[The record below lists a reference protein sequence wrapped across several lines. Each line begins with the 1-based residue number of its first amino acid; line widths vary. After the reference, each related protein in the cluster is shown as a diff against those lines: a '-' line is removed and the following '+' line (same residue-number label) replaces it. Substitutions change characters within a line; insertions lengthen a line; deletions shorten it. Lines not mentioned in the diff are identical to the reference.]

1 MVERN
6 GKTYLILEFME
17 SDLESVIKG
26 DPDAAAAAEASQ
38 HQEEDGPPPTIA
50 ARPMDVP
57 FVKTYLRML
66 LEGVAELHALGIMH
80 RDLKPNNVLLSK
92 DQCVAKISDFGMAT
106 LVEQKQDKDDKASDA
121 KDRARSIQVVTRAY
135 RAPELFFG
143 DAAYGFGVDMWS
155 VGCVFAEMLL
165 GRVFCDGTSDID
177 QLSQI
182 FAALGSPLENGWEV
196 RLCLFS
202 EPWV

>member
-1 MVERN
+1 MERN

-17 SDLESVIKG
+17 SDLERVIKG
-26 DPDAAAAAEASQ
+26 DPEAAAAADASQ
-38 HQEEDGPPPTIA
+38 QQHEDGPAA
-50 ARPMDVP
+50 ARPMEVP

-66 LEGVAELHALGIMH
+66 LQGVAELHALRIMH

-106 LVEQKQDKDDKASDA
+106 LVKQEDKEDGDA
-121 KDRARSIQVVTRAY
+121 QDRTRSIQVVTRAY

-143 DAAYGFGVDMWS
+143 DAGYGFGVDMWS
-155 VGCVFAEMLL
+155 VGCIFAEMLL

-177 QLSQI
+177 QLSLV

-196 RLCLFS
+196 RASLQQHERCG
-202 EPWV
+202 